1 MKKKKNKMKERKRV
15 RKRHSLNIYRWVAEQ
30 TII

>member
-1 MKKKKNKMKERKRV
+1 MKKNKKERGRARV